1 MSMLLLVFD
10 LSVCYD
16 NFAVFN
22 TFWGQGSPSIFMVTT
37 FGDLGLD
44 NTVNISQ
51 LPPHSM
57 VTVRVTASPSKM
69 SARSIEDVK

>member
-1 MSMLLLVFD
+1 M
-10 LSVCYD
+10 SVCYD

-22 TFWGQGSPSIFMVTT
+22 TFWGQGSPSIFMVTA
-37 FGDLGLD
+37 FSDMGLD

-57 VTVRVTASPSKM
+57 ATASPSKM